1 MQTSHPG
8 SYENSGSDS
17 GRGGLRALP
26 LKSSSVQPERVC
38 DLEEGWGGELTCPIS
53 FSAAGEAEGASPP
66 PKRARGVGISRA
78 AMQVPLSRALPGR
91 PGGHRGGRWGRCSVL
106 AASTVRRVPGTTV
119 CTRCNTRFHFSPA
132 YSLSNNLAN
141 AAPTLPQALNTS
153 AETQRHGDPQLCCS
167 WTPALELSP

>member
-1 MQTSHPG
+1 MQTSYPG

-91 PGGHRGGRWGRCSVL
+91 GGTLRRQVGKVLRPSCVHCEEGPRDHRL
-106 AASTVRRVPGTTV
+106 
-119 CTRCNTRFHFSPA
+119 H
-132 YSLSNNLAN
+132 SL
-141 AAPTLPQALNTS
+141 
-153 AETQRHGDPQLCCS
+153 
-167 WTPALELSP
+167 